1 MFKVV
6 KTTRR
11 NKRSMS
17 PVERAD
23 PAKGDTSAM
32 AFFDAES
39 ASAFQRPWLRLE
51 RGLRLQKFRQ
61 FAEEYPGLSAEEKE
75 SLCKVLIKANDAKL
89 LNTKQQIQYEA
100 ERIQSIRGL
109 KMTRV
114 GDAMATFKI
123 DTTVRPTKKVPKSQQ
138 DALVQ
143 PKNEEKGSSD
153 LD

>member
-11 NKRSMS
+11 NRRSVS

-23 PAKGDTSAM
+23 EKKMEMSPM

-61 FAEEYPGLSAEEKE
+61 FADEYPGLSTEEKE
-75 SLCKVLIKANDAKL
+75 NLVKVLIKANDGKL
-89 LNTKQQIQYEA
+89 LNTKQQIQYES
-100 ERIQSIRGL
+100 EKIQSIRGL

-114 GDAMATFKI
+114 GDALATFKI
-123 DTTVRPTKKVPKSQQ
+123 DTSTVRPTKKITK
-138 DALVQ
+138 VQ
-143 PKNEEKGSSD
+143 TETKNEEK
-153 LD
+153 